1 MPITSPSGLQ
11 IDYKFKNREYLII
24 SYETDIEL
32 LREIVPEPL
41 KVVSNVVHYEFMKMP
56 DSAGFGSFTESGQLI
71 DVEYNGKRGQYS
83 HLMFV
88 DDVASINA
96 GREIWGFPKKYG
108 KPSLEVDVDT
118 LTGKLKYN
126 QTDIAV
132 GTMGYK
138 YYEGDIKAE
147 TKSAENTPTYNNM
160 DIKGG
165 GVQGEA
171 SLPSPCTP
179 PLISGSMVF
188 PQHSQDS

>member
-88 DDVASINA
+88 DDVASISA

-108 KPSLEVDVDT
+108 KPSFH
-118 LTGKLKYN
+118 
-126 QTDIAV
+126 
-132 GTMGYK
+132 
-138 YYEGDIKAE
+138 
-147 TKSAENTPTYNNM
+147 
-160 DIKGG
+160 
-165 GVQGEA
+165 
-171 SLPSPCTP
+171 SLGCF
-179 PLISGSMVF
+179 LAAL
-188 PQHSQDS
+188 